1 MTQAENQMNS
11 VLITYNPRLQELLE
25 NGKLDWDNH
34 HHRIAVLRAWVNRP
48 IKQKEESLD
57 G

>member
-1 MTQAENQMNS
+1 MTQTENQMNS
-11 VLITYNPRLQELLE
+11 VLITYNPRLRELLE
-25 NGKLDWDNH
+25 DGKLDWDNH